1 MFHDKFTFF
10 TYNSFIHSKE
20 YQMKKIFYG
29 IMIAFTSSL
38 FAADGASL
46 YKTCAT
52 CHGSKAE
59 KSALNKSQVIAG
71 WSSENTIAALNG
83 YKDGTYG
90 GSMRSTMNTQVKN
103 LDEASITALA
113 KYIETLK

>member
-1 MFHDKFTFF
+1 
-10 TYNSFIHSKE
+10 
-20 YQMKKIFYG
+20 MKKILYAL
-29 IMIAFTSSL
+29 ILTLASSA

-59 KSALNKSQVIAG
+59 KSALNKSQIIAG
-71 WSSENTIAALNG
+71 WNSENTIAALSG

-90 GSMRSTMNTQVKN
+90 GTMKSMMNAQVKN
-103 LDEASITALA
+103 LDAEAIAALA

>member
-1 MFHDKFTFF
+1 
-10 TYNSFIHSKE
+10 
-20 YQMKKIFYG
+20 MKKLFYVL
-29 IMIAFTSSL
+29 IVTLSTSI

-46 YKTCAT
+46 FKTCAT
-52 CHGSKAE
+52 CHGAKAE

-71 WSSENTIAALNG
+71 WSSDDTIAALSG
-83 YKDGTYG
+83 YKNGTYG
-90 GSMRSTMNTQVKN
+90 GTMKSTMNAQVKN

>member
-1 MFHDKFTFF
+1 
-10 TYNSFIHSKE
+10 
-20 YQMKKIFYG
+20 MKKLFYVL
-29 IMIAFTSSL
+29 IIAFSTVV

-46 YKTCAT
+46 FKTCAT
-52 CHGSKAE
+52 CHGAKAE

-71 WSSENTIAALNG
+71 WSSDDTIAALSG
-83 YKDGTYG
+83 YKNGTYG
-90 GSMRSTMNTQVKN
+90 GTMKSTMNAQVKN